1 VIRTPYHRPVENTP
15 TNPDGKIPTVQA
27 AESDPA
33 PDSSLGAVFGRLGPA
48 AWLGV
53 VWAVLPAMGGFLV
66 LFNMGPISEFLRGEA
81 EAGPMRLAL
90 GVATYVLIFIVSA
103 GCGFLPTYS
112 QAILAGFAFGER
124 VGFGAAWVGFVG
136 ASMVGYLIARAFA
149 KERVEKEIGRN
160 LKARVVRDAL
170 IGSGFAKALLIV
182 TLVRVP
188 PNSPFALMNLVL
200 ASSGVPKRVY
210 VLGTALGMAPRTF
223 AAVFVGS
230 QITDWSSADRP
241 RWMVVGG
248 IVLTVV
254 VLGIIGS
261 IANRALKRVTG
272 QNATA

>member
-1 VIRTPYHRPVENTP
+1 MDETLNQPNPVTPATP
-15 TNPDGKIPTVQA
+15 PEPT
-27 AESDPA
+27 
-33 PDSSLGAVFGRLGPA
+33 PDSSLNAVFRRLGPA
-48 AWLGV
+48 AWLGL
-53 VWAVLPAMGGFLV
+53 VWAILPAMGGFLV
-66 LFNMGPISEFLRGEA
+66 LLNMGPISEFLRGEA

-112 QAILAGFAFGER
+112 QAILAGFAFGVG

-160 LKARVVRDAL
+160 LKARTVRDAL
-170 IGSGFAKALLIV
+170 IGSGFARALLIV

-200 ASSGVPKRVY
+200 ASSGVPKRIY
-210 VLGTALGMAPRTF
+210 LLGTALGMAPRTF

-230 QITDWSSADRP
+230 QITQISLEKP
-241 RWMVVGG
+241 KWMVVGG
-248 IVLTVV
+248 IVLTIV

-261 IANRALKRVTG
+261 IANKALKRVT
-272 QNATA
+272 APRA